1 MKHSKKIL
9 LVEDEKNIIL
19 GVKTCLEVANYKVI
33 VVEDGEKALQSA
45 ENDQPDLILLDLMLP
60 KIDGFE
66 VCQTLKTKEETKH
79 IPIVVL
85 TAKTGEEDRQ
95 KALEAGADSYM
106 TKPFRPEE
114 LWHEVNKY
122 VHQGA

>member
-1 MKHSKKIL
+1 MKHAKKIL

-33 VVEDGEKALQSA
+33 VVENGEKALESA
-45 ENDQPDLILLDLMLP
+45 VNDQPHLILLDLMLP
-60 KIDGFE
+60 KVDGFE
-66 VCQTLKTKEETKH
+66 VCQKLKTQEETKH

-95 KALEAGADSYM
+95 KALDAGADSYM

-114 LWHEVNKY
+114 LWQEINKFIE
-122 VHQGA
+122 QSA